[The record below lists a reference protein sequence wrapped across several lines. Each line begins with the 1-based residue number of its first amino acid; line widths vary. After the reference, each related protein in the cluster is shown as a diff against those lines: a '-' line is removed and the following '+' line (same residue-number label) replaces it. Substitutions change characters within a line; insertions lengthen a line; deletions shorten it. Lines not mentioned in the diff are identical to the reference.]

1 MNPSHMT
8 LEDLTNKFVEG
19 VKYLATDRT
28 CEELRQTLQKVRA
41 DVAVS
46 VETLNAD
53 LDEVRR
59 RLDVY
64 DNTFDGSEGSID
76 HVLRE
81 HARVLQEATER
92 IERVETT
99 LRDTEVAVKG
109 LERSQAGVVY
119 EANDLIKVLAD
130 RVERLEGRLYQV
142 EVKVTPE
149 KGYGRLFKRWF

>member
-1 MNPSHMT
+1 MTHMNPSHMT
-8 LEDLTNKFVEG
+8 LEDLTNKFVEK

-28 CEELRQTLQKVRA
+28 CEELRQTLQKVQA

-109 LERSQAGVVY
+109 LELSQAGVVY
-119 EANDLIKVLAD
+119 D
-130 RVERLEGRLYQV
+130 RTPSPELPSLPPGTAGPPAAPPGR
-142 EVKVTPE
+142 P
-149 KGYGRLFKRWF
+149 GP